1 MDNED
6 EESDSDDSLS
16 DLYPS
21 KMLCD
26 ENGNEDQTLS
36 AINKFHKFIIQISHH
51 LKKKLVVHMKLCT
64 I

>member
-1 MDNED
+1 MATED
-6 EESDSDDSLS
+6 EESDSEDSLS

-36 AINKFHKFIIQISHH
+36 ATNKFHIQISHH
-51 LKKKLVVHMKLCT
+51 LKRKNLVVHMKPCT